1 MNILDKMDDLLCA
14 CESTFEHDMTN
25 VDNMLRVAD
34 MQFECTNNDIELAI
48 MKEAAYDD
56 VHMMFEEANEK
67 FSSKV
72 KAAAQKAID
81 AIKSF
86 FEKLISG
93 LKDLQAKAKEKLM
106 SINVKNPFVGSKKV
120 KGPDKEVIKKARKI
134 YSDFS
139 DDMTKL
145 ALRVA
150 AGDDISLNDIED
162 RYDDVV
168 RLLDKL
174 YDDEATQYYT
184 LRELK
189 GVAAQAL
196 TDANKV
202 ADEVMKKSIE
212 DIENIMKR
220 AEQAEK
226 NTTESPDAA
235 KMSVLSRI
243 TNALS
248 RVAQK
253 VGGAVCSF
261 PGKVVGAFGNG
272 IKGGRKGEE
281 EAPVKESVETLASDL
296 EEIFSL
302 DGITI

>member
-1 MNILDKMDDLLCA
+1 MSILTKMDDLLCA
-14 CESTFEHDMTN
+14 CESVYEHDMKV
-25 VDNMLRVAD
+25 VDSMVRVAD
-34 MQFECTNNDIELAI
+34 MQRECASNDIDLAI
-48 MKEAAYDD
+48 MKEASVDD
-56 VHMMFEEANEK
+56 LHIMCEEADAK
-67 FSSKV
+67 FSSKI
-72 KAAAQKAID
+72 KAAAQKAIE

-86 FEKLISG
+86 FEKLVSG

-106 SINVKNPFVGSKKV
+106 SINVKNPLVGSKKV

-162 RYDDVV
+162 RYDDVI

-174 YDDEATQYYT
+174 YKDEATQYYT

-202 ADEVMKKSIE
+202 ADEVMKKSID

-220 AEQAEK
+220 AEQAENNK
-226 NTTESPDAA
+226 TESPDAA

-243 TNALS
+243 TNVLS

-253 VGGAVCSF
+253 VGGAICSF

>member
-93 LKDLQAKAKEKLM
+93 LKDLQTKAKEKLM

-120 KGPDKEVIKKARKI
+120 KGPDKEVVKA
-134 YSDFS
+134 
-139 DDMTKL
+139 
-145 ALRVA
+145 ANEV
-150 AGDDISLNDIED
+150 N
-162 RYDDVV
+162 
-168 RLLDKL
+168 
-174 YDDEATQYYT
+174 
-184 LRELK
+184 
-189 GVAAQAL
+189 GVAA
-196 TDANKV
+196 DAFV
-202 ADEVMKKSIE
+202 LMKPQVSSDRNFFRTVTPYI
-212 DIENIMKR
+212 
-220 AEQAEK
+220 
-226 NTTESPDAA
+226 
-235 KMSVLSRI
+235 L
-243 TNALS
+243 
-248 RVAQK
+248 
-253 VGGAVCSF
+253 
-261 PGKVVGAFGNG
+261 
-272 IKGGRKGEE
+272 
-281 EAPVKESVETLASDL
+281 LAGV
-296 EEIFSL
+296 F
-302 DGITI
+302 